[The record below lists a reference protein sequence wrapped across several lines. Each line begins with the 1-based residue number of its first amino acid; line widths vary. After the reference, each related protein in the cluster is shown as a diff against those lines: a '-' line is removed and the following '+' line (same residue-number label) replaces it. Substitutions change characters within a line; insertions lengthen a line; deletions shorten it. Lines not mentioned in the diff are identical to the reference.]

1 VASENSRVSHAGAG
15 WGCAISSP
23 LKTLWNEY
31 CGLEEPGKALNRPD
45 LPPRTEWSRSPWPQ
59 PLLERTA
66 EVADTPFHE
75 RPQFSWFFQPVNI
88 VQSRN
93 DQIAKRL
100 YDPVN
105 EERHRWIAA
114 LENRRPDEKDFL
126 VDRSDLDSVKFLVLG
141 DAGEGDLSQY
151 ALVRPLLERGN
162 DTDFMFICSDVIYPA
177 GSINQ
182 YAEKFYCP
190 YNRYMKPIYAIPGNH
205 DWYDNLVGF
214 MHHFCNVEASERP
227 PSSTKARLPV
237 IERISRRIG
246 RRLWRKEEKKDEE
259 RVAYGRALR
268 SSPKQQSDQPGP
280 YFVIDTGPLRIVGI
294 DTGITNCLDRAQG
307 EWLRRVSS
315 ETPKPKILITGFP
328 IYVSG
333 KYEPGSI
340 EGSEETVDE
349 IVCSPKHNYVAV
361 IGGDTHNYQRYS
373 VTVGG
378 RTINYIVSGGGGAY
392 LSPTHTIPKIEADRL
407 RSLRAPGEVDE
418 DQFRCYPLRGDSL
431 CYYSRLY
438 EEAEA
443 VSWLRDKLRHN
454 KVISSLPLP
463 LSERT
468 LRFEMRPGEASA
480 WMSKYLGIQTT
491 REVDRE
497 EPISEEADR
506 AAKKIFRGHKLPL
519 PGPRSIPSLHSLY
532 YAYLPWANPPF
543 FNNFLRI
550 EATSDKLTITCY
562 GVTGCEQHQ
571 KEPPVEDEVEIWLDG

>member
-1 VASENSRVSHAGAG
+1 MASGNSRVSHAGAG
-15 WGCAISSP
+15 WGCDISSP
-23 LKTLWNEY
+23 LKALWNEY

-45 LPPRTEWSRSPWPQ
+45 LPPRTEWSQSPWPQ
-59 PLLERTA
+59 ALLERTA

-88 VQSRN
+88 WQSRN

-100 YDPVN
+100 YDPIN
-105 EERHRWIAA
+105 EERRRWVSV
-114 LENRRPDEKDFL
+114 LENRRPGEKGFK
-126 VDRSDLDSVKFLVLG
+126 VDRSELDSVNFLILG
-141 DAGEGDLSQY
+141 DVGEGDLSQY

-190 YNRYMKPIYAIPGNH
+190 YSRYMKPIYAIPGNH

-214 MHHFCNVEASERP
+214 MHHFCNAEASERP
-227 PSSTKARLPV
+227 PRGTPARASV
-237 IERISRRIG
+237 MEWIS
-246 RRLWRKEEKKDEE
+246 RRLWRKEEKKDEK
-259 RVAYGRALR
+259 RVARGRALR

-294 DTGITNCLDRAQG
+294 DAGINNRLDSAQG
-307 EWLRRVSS
+307 RWLRRVSS

-333 KYEPGSI
+333 KYEPGCI
-340 EGSEETVDE
+340 EDGGTVDE
-349 IVCSPKHNYVAV
+349 IVCTPKHNYVAV
-361 IGGDTHNYQRYS
+361 IGGDTHNYQRYA

-407 RSLRAPGEVDE
+407 RSLGALGEVDE
-418 DQFRCYPLRGDSL
+418 DRFRCYPLRGDSL

-438 EEAEA
+438 EEADA

-454 KVISSLPLP
+454 KVMKILPLP

-480 WMSKYLGIQTT
+480 LMSKLLGIQAT
-491 REVDRE
+491 REVDRGE
-497 EPISEEADR
+497 TISAEA
-506 AAKKIFRGHKLPL
+506 
-519 PGPRSIPSLHSLY
+519 
-532 YAYLPWANPPF
+532 
-543 FNNFLRI
+543 
-550 EATSDKLTITCY
+550 
-562 GVTGCEQHQ
+562 
-571 KEPPVEDEVEIWLDG
+571 EDVA